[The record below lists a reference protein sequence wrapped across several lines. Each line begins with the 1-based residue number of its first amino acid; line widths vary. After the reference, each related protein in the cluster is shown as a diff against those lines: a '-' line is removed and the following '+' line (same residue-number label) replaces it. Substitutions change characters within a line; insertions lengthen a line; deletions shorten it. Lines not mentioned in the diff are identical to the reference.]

1 LTRAQAI
8 LILDRTI
15 VLQPFDQCGQTE
27 SVVAEKR
34 FPKTDRKYGS
44 QIRIPK
50 ETTMRSSFT
59 IERAVVSLLLLPG
72 AILLGAP
79 PNQPSVLED
88 GNPAIQLAKLQASRT
103 LVVNLPGQ
111 NQASA
116 ADQVSTGQT
125 APDVLRLSLKEAVDL
140 ALKQN
145 PQIQIANLRI
155 LESHGAY
162 ITGRSGYLPHLS
174 LTLYDSYQT
183 TNLQIIGFNNGLTL
197 PQIPGRV
204 GPFQVFDTRP
214 VFQQTVLDL
223 SLLRRLD
230 VLREQIHQSQF
241 DAMSVRESTLL
252 SVIQLYLRVLA
263 ADSRAATSQA
273 RLHTAEALLNRAQ
286 DFLGAGTGNLLDE
299 ARARLEFQNESRLLV
314 EARRD
319 REAIRLLL
327 MKTIGLDLNQ
337 KMELTDKL
345 ELRTNEPITGSES
358 VAAAVENRPE
368 MKSLQAR
375 LKSVAL
381 DKQRIKAERY
391 PTVGFTTDYGV
402 LGSSIVQN
410 VSTYTVKG
418 SFNLPI
424 LQGGRIKGEMEAA
437 DARYKQVEQEVQQ
450 LKMEIQL
457 DIQTAL
463 VQLDAARQA
472 AEAAQKA
479 TAAARTSLDLARQK
493 FEAGV
498 TDNIDVIS
506 AQESIAIA
514 EDNEIHTMFDFMQ
527 ARANMARAK
536 GDVVGF
542 LK

>member
-1 LTRAQAI
+1 
-8 LILDRTI
+8 
-15 VLQPFDQCGQTE
+15 
-27 SVVAEKR
+27 
-34 FPKTDRKYGS
+34 
-44 QIRIPK
+44 
-50 ETTMRSSFT
+50 MRSSFS
-59 IERAVVSLLLLPG
+59 IERAVLWLLLLRG

-79 PNQPSVLED
+79 PNQLSVSEKPGGD
-88 GNPAIQLAKLQASRT
+88 GSPTIQLAKLQEART

-111 NQASA
+111 NQGPA
-116 ADQVSTGQT
+116 ADKGPAGQT
-125 APDVLRLSLKEAVDL
+125 APDVLRLSLKEAADL

-155 LESHGAY
+155 LESHGAFV
-162 ITGRSGYLPHLS
+162 TGRSGYLPHVNLLLS
-174 LTLYDSYQT
+174 DSYQT
-183 TNLQIIGFNNGLTL
+183 LNLQTIGVNNGVSL
-197 PQIPGRV
+197 PQIPSRV

-223 SLLRRLD
+223 SLLRRID
-230 VLREQIHQSQF
+230 VLREQIRESQF

-263 ADSRAATSQA
+263 ADSRSVTTEA
-273 RLHTAEALLNRAQ
+273 RLRTAEALLNRAQ

-327 MKTIGLDLNQ
+327 MKTIGLDLQQ
-337 KMELTDKL
+337 KLELTDKL
-345 ELRTNEPITGSES
+345 ELRASEPISVSES
-358 VAAAVENRPE
+358 VAVAMENRPE

-375 LKSVAL
+375 LRSVAL
-381 DKQRIKAERY
+381 EKQQIKAERY
-391 PTVGFTTDYGV
+391 PTVGFSTDYGV
-402 LGSSIVQN
+402 LGSSIVHN

-450 LKMEIQL
+450 LKLEIQL

-463 VQLDAARQA
+463 VQLDAAKQA

-479 TAAARTSLDLARQK
+479 TTAARTSLDLARQK

-498 TDNIDVIS
+498 ADNIDVIS

-514 EDNEIHTMFDFMQ
+514 EDNEIHSMFDFMQ

-536 GDVVGF
+536 GDVVAF
-542 LK
+542 FK